1 MILLGVINMVYHQ
14 KAHKR
19 FTKSQ
24 VTLIN
29 TLRKLWEQHDVWTR
43 STIVS
48 ITFDLPDRQVVI
60 ARLLRNPKDFGRVF
74 EKFYGPRIATAFTNL
89 LTEHLVLAA
98 QIVEAAKAGNNSRV
112 ALLQRKWLQNANQIA
127 ELLSDINNQS
137 EREWRNMM
145 QEHLRLVY
153 NEAVNYLTENY
164 AAGVA
169 VYDEIEKQTL
179 EMADMMARGIF
190 KQFPKR
196 FKK

>member
-1 MILLGVINMVYHQ
+1 M
-14 KAHKR
+14 
-19 FTKSQ
+19 
-24 VTLIN
+24 N

-153 NEAVNYLTENY
+153 NEAVNYLTGNY

>member
-1 MILLGVINMVYHQ
+1 
-14 KAHKR
+14 
-19 FTKSQ
+19 
-24 VTLIN
+24 VT
-29 TLRKLWEQHDVWTR
+29 
-43 STIVS
+43 
-48 ITFDLPDRQVVI
+48 
-60 ARLLRNPKDFGRVF
+60 
-74 EKFYGPRIATAFTNL
+74 FTNL

-153 NEAVNYLTENY
+153 NEAVNYLTGNY